1 LGRHVRSPNFG
12 EFLSGLTTRE
22 EQLIVRAVLTELQRP
37 GYNKFLLSKYISDFG
52 QLYRSSQ
59 ILERRFPPTLLSCS
73 IFS

>member
-37 GYNKFLLSKYISDFG
+37 DYNKFLLSKHISDFG
-52 QLYRSSQ
+52 H
-59 ILERRFPPTLLSCS
+59 
-73 IFS
+73 IFQTSDSFIDLVKF